1 VGSIEARWRN
11 SPTRREALLGLAGV
25 LTGAS
30 RLRAQP
36 DPRPLRAHQRIPG
49 INEMMT
55 ALDFEPVCFANIS
68 QVFYDYTAHGSGSEF
83 TLRRNREAYD
93 WVELI
98 ERPGAT
104 PKMVDTTSELLGF
117 KLDFPIL
124 IAPTHRHH
132 DLHPEGEAGMYKG
145 ATAARIPMIVGHAPS
160 VPLEKVAA
168 SADGLRWSQMYP
180 VQSLTVSRQR
190 IDRYQGTGARAIV
203 VTVDQQVQVYER
215 DLHNRNLGGYPREPE
230 ARGRSEAAHGP
241 AQYNIS
247 GGRLWY
253 NWKYLDDIRPMIQ
266 GPLIIKGILTAED
279 ARICVERGYDAIVV
293 SNHGG
298 RSMDYGAST
307 LEVLPEVVDAVGGKV
322 PVLFDGGIRRGSDI
336 AKALALGARAVLLGR
351 ASRWALGAYGP
362 PGVQRLLE
370 ILQAELR
377 EAMARAGCTTL
388 KALDRSAVKV
398 DFP

>member
-1 VGSIEARWRN
+1 MGTIEARWQN
-11 SPTRREALLGLAGV
+11 GLSRREALLGLAGV
-25 LTGAS
+25 LAGAPL
-30 RLRAQP
+30 LRAQI
-36 DPRPLRAHQRIPG
+36 DPHPLGEHKRVLG
-49 INEMMT
+49 LTEMLT
-55 ALDFEPVCFANIS
+55 AFDFEPVCCANIS
-68 QVFYDYTAHGSGSEF
+68 RVFNDYTAHGSGSEF
-83 TLRRNREAYD
+83 TLRRNREAFD

-98 ERPGAT
+98 ESPGAT
-104 PKMVDTTSELLGF
+104 PEMVDTTSELLGF
-117 KLDFPIL
+117 KLDYPIL

-145 ATAARIPMIVGHAPS
+145 ATAARVPMIVGHAPS

-230 ARGRSEAAHGP
+230 AGGRSGATQGP
-241 AQYNIS
+241 AQYNVS
-247 GGRLWY
+247 AGRLWY
-253 NWKYLDDIRPMIQ
+253 NWRYLDEIRPMIQ
-266 GPLIIKGILTAED
+266 GPMIVKGILTAED
-279 ARICVERGYDAIVV
+279 ARVCVERGYDAIVV

-298 RSMDYGAST
+298 RSMDYGPST
-307 LEVLPEVVDAVGGKV
+307 LEVLPEVVDAVAGRV

-336 AKALALGARAVLLGR
+336 AKALALGAKAVLLGR
-351 ASRWALGAYGP
+351 ASRWGLGAYGP
-362 PGVQRLLE
+362 AGVQRLLE

-377 EAMARAGCTTL
+377 EAMARAGRTTL